1 MVITLLSRRISSAAG
16 SRRASTARTYAP
28 ATWSP
33 SRANR
38 RPRDGGYSRAPWS
51 SRISAAASA
60 FLAAGGS
67 EPSISPNSSSTRSA
81 RWPARISGGQTTSAN
96 RLATCWN
103 GTSARAC
110 PAGGVGAE
118 DGPANLGPP
127 FRLVRGVGR
136 AAQVVLAQRSVD
148 ADLVPGGVGTKCG
161 VAEVGIAERPV
172 VADDGQ
178 LGRWHRDRRDP
189 PDGAHAALH
198 RDEHGRLAALVLE
211 QLARVQ
217 PHARASGVQPL
228 RPDGRVQLA
237 QGALPPGQKVGL
249 ADDRG
254 DTRRLDGRDAAV
266 LDHRCALRWLQQVAQ
281 RLDRGPGLRQFGLES
296 AQMRG
301 DERVAGRGV
310 GRTEDRLDLA
320 DRHLQIPQPTDN
332 LRGRHLRG
340 GVVAVARAGVHGGR
354 LQQADLVI
362 MPQRLDAQVSDT
374 GEVTDSESCCHPAIL
389 NPPLTG
395 QSIAERGLDPPARG
409 P

>member
-1 MVITLLSRRISSAAG
+1 MVITLLSRPISSAAG

-67 EPSISPNSSSTRSA
+67 EPSISPNSRSTRSA
-81 RWPARISGGQTTSAN
+81 RRPARTSGGQTISAN
-96 RLATCWN
+96 RLAACWN
-103 GTSARAC
+103 GTLARAC
-110 PAGGVGAE
+110 PADGVGAE

-161 VAEVGIAERPV
+161 VAEIGIAERPV

-211 QLARVQ
+211 QLAREH
-217 PHARASGVQPL
+217 PAARAGAVQPL
-228 RPDGRVQLA
+228 CPDGGVQLS
-237 QGALPPGQKVGL
+237 QGTLPPEKDVGL
-249 ADDRG
+249 ADDRS

-266 LDHRCALRWLQQVAQ
+266 LDHRCALWWLQQVAQ
-281 RLDRGPGLRQFGLES
+281 RLDRGPGLRQFGLEPPE
-296 AQMRG
+296 MRG
-301 DERVAGRGV
+301 DEGVAGRGV
-310 GRTEDRLDLA
+310 GRAEDRLDLA
-320 DRHLQIPQPTDN
+320 HRHLQIPQAPDHLGGRY
-332 LRGRHLRG
+332 LRGAI
-340 GVVAVARAGVHGGR
+340 VA
-354 LQQADLVI
+354 
-362 MPQRLDAQVSDT
+362 
-374 GEVTDSESCCHPAIL
+374 
-389 NPPLTG
+389 
-395 QSIAERGLDPPARG
+395 
-409 P
+409 